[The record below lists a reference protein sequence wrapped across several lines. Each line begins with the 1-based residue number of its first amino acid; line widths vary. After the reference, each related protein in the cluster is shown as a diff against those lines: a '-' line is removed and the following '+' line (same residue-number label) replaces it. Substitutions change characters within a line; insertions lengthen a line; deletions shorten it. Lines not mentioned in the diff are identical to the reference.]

1 MPDVSPAVTRFDPLV
16 LAAATRYQIPAA
28 LIRAIIHAESRPPG
42 NPLSFN
48 PEPGSPGGPSR
59 GLMQIQE
66 ATARGLGLTGKFDR
80 LYDPAVNIDLGSRL
94 LRQLWDRFAGDV
106 PAVVAAYNAG
116 PRVVMHRTPA
126 GFANQPYVSH
136 VLGLAERYGLVP
148 MIVGPSLLLVVLLLL
163 WWRSR
168 KRGP

>member
-1 MPDVSPAVTRFDPLV
+1 MTRFDPLV
-16 LAAATRYQIPAA
+16 LAAATRYQGPAA
-28 LIRAIIHAESRPPG
+28 LIRAIIHAESKPPG

-66 ATARGLGLTGKFDR
+66 ATARGLGFTGRLDR
-80 LYDPAVNIDLGSRL
+80 LFDPATNIDLGTRL
-94 LRQLWDRFAGDV
+94 LRQLWDRFVGDV
-106 PAVVAAYNAG
+106 PAIVAAYNAG
-116 PRVVMHRTPA
+116 PRVVARRTAA
-126 GFANQPYVSH
+126 GFPNQRYVDD

-168 KRGP
+168 KRSP